1 MPRRLLLILA
11 LVLTIVLG
19 LASRAVW
26 IPNPALIRAYAGDT
40 LWALAVYWSFSF
52 VWAKKSPAIIAAW
65 SLLTAYA
72 VEFSQ
77 LYHAPWIDR
86 IRHTKLGGLL
96 LGFTF
101 LWSDLLCYT
110 VGVALGVALDRTLRR
125 IK

>member
-11 LVLTIVLG
+11 LVLTIALG
-19 LASRAVW
+19 LASRTVW
-26 IPNPALIRAYAGDT
+26 IPSPALLRAYAGDT

-52 VWAKKSPAIIAAW
+52 IWTKKSPAVIAAW

-86 IRHTKLGGLL
+86 IRHTTLGGLL

-101 LWSDLLCYT
+101 LWSDLICYT
-110 VGVALGVALDRTLRR
+110 VGVALGVALDRSLRR